1 MSVKYLYK
9 GRFSESSYC
18 EHKTGNTVIPS
29 VYDKHCL
36 VETVSPL
43 ISTRLT
49 PRGGGENEHDNK
61 HTPLVVCSGQRKGSG
76 RKTH

>member
-9 GRFSESSYC
+9 GSFSESSYC
-18 EHKTGNTVIPS
+18 EHQTGNTVIPS

-49 PRGGGENEHDNK
+49 PRGGCEKEHDK
-61 HTPLVVCSGQRKGSG
+61 HPPLVVCSVQRKSSG